1 MLYDGSGD
9 GRRHFTISAGFASF
23 ECRTTRRP
31 QSIME
36 LSRFVGLLFKQWWFT
51 TLAVLGVISTLAT
64 FVPAFYTRFSVPRW
78 AGLLALMIAF
88 FVASF
93 RVYADE
99 RRRNNDEGK
108 VARDRISELEQQVS
122 TLSIRPYDE
131 QKRTAAHQTLAR
143 CSVRERDL
151 LRYLLLHGKPM
162 AQNVRIASR
171 LNDNDSN
178 EVIRQL
184 VRYDLVRRDEDE
196 LHGITRFFV
205 NPDWVEVYRDLLF
218 PRNEPEN
225 PSYYAES
232 IKP

>member
-1 MLYDGSGD
+1 
-9 GRRHFTISAGFASF
+9 
-23 ECRTTRRP
+23 
-31 QSIME
+31 
-36 LSRFVGLLFKQWWFT
+36 
-51 TLAVLGVISTLAT
+51 
-64 FVPAFYTRFSVPRW
+64 
-78 AGLLALMIAF
+78 MIAF